1 MLAMMLVVSTLAAV
15 PAATMAQETET
26 VTEQADE
33 NAMPPGAQLAGV
45 VSVQEAELDG
55 EVQSRTFGV
64 RIAQANTDDAKAA
77 VVADQLNDSEARLTA
92 LQQRKQALDEAREN
106 GSMSEG
112 EYRAKAAQLHAE
124 TKNVQRLA
132 NETNETASQ
141 LPAEAL
147 EQKGINA
154 TAIQTLSQRAS
165 ELSGPEV
172 AAIAQ
177 GIAGPN
183 VGQQARP
190 DGAGD
195 RSGDAANRTEADDRP
210 GVKTEK
216 ASMNGTDATSTNE
229 TVSDENGTDVPSA
242 ETPTEAGTD
251 DTATTDDGGS
261 DANTSGDGGSN
272 DTTDSGGSDAG
283 SGSGSGSQGG
293 R

>member
-1 MLAMMLVVSTLAAV
+1 MLALLLVVSTLAAV

-26 VTEQADE
+26 ATEQADE
-33 NAMPPGAQLAGV
+33 NATAPGAQLAGV

-55 EVQSRTFGV
+55 EVQSRTFGIRV
-64 RIAQANTDDAKAA
+64 AQANTDDAKAS
-77 VVADQLNDSEARLTA
+77 VVADQLNDSEARLA
-92 LQQRKQALDEAREN
+92 ELQQRKQALNEAREN

-112 EYRAKAAQLHAE
+112 EYRAKAARLHAE
-124 TKNVQRLA
+124 SKNVQRLA

-147 EQKGINA
+147 EKKGVNA
-154 TAIQTLSQRAS
+154 AAIKTLSQRAS

-177 GIAGPN
+177 GIAGPS

-190 DGAGD
+190 DVAGD
-195 RSGDAANRTEADDRP
+195 GGSDAANRTEDRP
-210 GVKTEK
+210 ETE
-216 ASMNGTDATSTNE
+216 ADSTPMNETTAEDTTDAPAEE
-229 TVSDENGTDVPSA
+229 TATA
-242 ETPTEAGTD
+242 EEETATD
-251 DTATTDDGGS
+251 DGSETTTDD
-261 DANTSGDGGSN
+261 
-272 DTTDSGGSDAG
+272 GSDAG

>member
-1 MLAMMLVVSTLAAV
+1 MRRATPVLLALLLVASTLAAV
-15 PAATMAQETET
+15 PAATMAQETEA
-26 VTEQADE
+26 VTEQANE
-33 NAMPPGAQLAGV
+33 NATPPGAQLAGV

-55 EVQSRTFGV
+55 EVQSRTFGIRV
-64 RIAQANTDDAKAA
+64 AKANTDAAKAS
-77 VVADQLNDSEARLTA
+77 VVAEQVNDSETRLEE
-92 LQQRKQALDEAREN
+92 LQQRKQALEQAREN

-132 NETNETASQ
+132 KETNETASQ

-147 EQKGINA
+147 EAKGIDA
-154 TAIQTLSQRAS
+154 AAIKTLSQRAS

-190 DGAGD
+190 DVAGD
-195 RSGDAANRTEADDRP
+195 RGGDAANRTEVSDRP
-210 GVKTEK
+210 GAGRERTP
-216 ASMNGTDATSTNE
+216 ASERTDDTDATPA
-229 TVSDENGTDVPSA
+229 NGTA
-242 ETPTEAGTD
+242 TNGGETELPT
-251 DTATTDDGGS
+251 
-261 DANTSGDGGSN
+261 GSN
-272 DTTDSGGSDAG
+272 R
-283 SGSGSGSQGG
+283 SGSGTTTAG

>member
-1 MLAMMLVVSTLAAV
+1 MLLALLLVVSTLAAV
-15 PAATMAQETET
+15 PAPTMAQETET
-26 VTEQADE
+26 VTEQADM
-33 NAMPPGAQLAGV
+33 NATAPGAQLAGV

-64 RIAQANTDDAKAA
+64 RVAQANTDDAKAA
-77 VVADQLNDSEARLTA
+77 VVADQLNDSEARLA
-92 LQQRKQALDEAREN
+92 DLQQRKQALNEAHEN

-112 EYRAKAAQLHAE
+112 EYRAKMAQLHAE

-147 EQKGINA
+147 EKRGVDA
-154 TAIQTLSQRAS
+154 TAIKTLSQRAS

-172 AAIAQ
+172 AAIAK

-190 DGAGD
+190 DDARNRGGD
-195 RSGDAANRTEADDRP
+195 TANRTETDDRP
-210 GVKTEK
+210 GAGPERTPAGER
-216 ASMNGTDATSTNE
+216 TDEIDATPTNE
-229 TVSDENGTDVPSA
+229 TATDGR
-242 ETPTEAGTD
+242 ETEPPTG
-251 DTATTDDGGS
+251 
-261 DANTSGDGGSN
+261 
-272 DTTDSGGSDAG
+272 G
-283 SGSGSGSQGG
+283 SGSGSDTADAN

>member
-1 MLAMMLVVSTLAAV
+1 MRRATPVVLAVVLVVSTLAAV

-26 VTEQADE
+26 MTEQADE
-33 NAMPPGAQLAGV
+33 NATAPGAQLAGV

-55 EVQSRTFGV
+55 EVQSRTFGI
-64 RIAQANTDDAKAA
+64 RIAQANTDDAKAS
-77 VVADQLNDSEARLTA
+77 VVADQLNDSEERLA
-92 LQQRKQALDEAREN
+92 ELEQRKQALAEAREN
-106 GSMSEG
+106 GSMREG

-147 EQKGINA
+147 DRQGVDA
-154 TAIQTLSQRAS
+154 AAIKTLSQRAS

-190 DGAGD
+190 DAAGD
-195 RSGDAANRTEADDRP
+195 RGGDAVNRSEADDRP
-210 GVKTEK
+210 GVERERTQAGER
-216 ASMNGTDATSTNE
+216 TDDIDATPANE
-229 TVSDENGTDVPSA
+229 TATDGGETEPPTDV
-242 ETPTEAGTD
+242 
-251 DTATTDDGGS
+251 GS
-261 DANTSGDGGSN
+261 DTV
-272 DTTDSGGSDAG
+272 DAG
-283 SGSGSGSQGG
+283 Q
-293 R
+293 

>member
-1 MLAMMLVVSTLAAV
+1 MRRATPVLLATLLVVSTLAAV
-15 PAATMAQETET
+15 PAATMAQETDT
-26 VTEQADE
+26 PTAQADE
-33 NAMPPGAQLAGV
+33 NATPPGAQLAGA

-55 EVQSRTFGV
+55 EVQSRTFGIRV
-64 RIAQANTDDAKAA
+64 AQANTDNAKAA
-77 VVADQLNDSEARLTA
+77 VVADQVNDSEARLEE
-92 LQQRKQALDEAREN
+92 LRQRKQALEQAREN

-147 EQKGINA
+147 ERKGVDA
-154 TAIQTLSQRAS
+154 TAIKTLSQRAS

-190 DGAGD
+190 DAAGD
-195 RSGDAANRTEADDRP
+195 RGGDGANRSEADDRP
-210 GVKTEK
+210 GAERERTP
-216 ASMNGTDATSTNE
+216 MNERPVDSDATPTNTTATDAEATES
-229 TVSDENGTDVPSA
+229 
-242 ETPTEAGTD
+242 PT
-251 DTATTDDGGS
+251 DGGS
-261 DANTSGDGGSN
+261 DSADGG
-272 DTTDSGGSDAG
+272 
-283 SGSGSGSQGG
+283 Q
-293 R
+293 

>member
-1 MLAMMLVVSTLAAV
+1 MRRATPLLVVLVLVVSTLAAV

-33 NAMPPGAQLAGV
+33 STTPPGAQLAGV
-45 VSVQEAELDG
+45 VSVQGAEIDG

-64 RIAQANTDDAKAA
+64 RVARANTNDAKAA
-77 VVADQLNDSEARLTA
+77 VVADQLNDSESRLEE
-92 LQQRKQALDEAREN
+92 LQQRKQALEQAREN

-124 TKNVQRLA
+124 TKTVQRLA

-147 EQKGINA
+147 EKKGIDPA
-154 TAIQTLSQRAS
+154 AIRTLSQRAS

-195 RSGDAANRTEADDRP
+195 RGGDAADRTEAGDRP
-210 GVKTEK
+210 GAGPDRTP
-216 ASMNGTDATSTNE
+216 ASE
-229 TVSDENGTDVPSA
+229 R
-242 ETPTEAGTD
+242 TD
-251 DTATTDDGGS
+251 DTDTTPANETATSGGDTEPPGGGS
-261 DANTSGDGGSN
+261 DAV
-272 DTTDSGGSDAG
+272 DAG
-283 SGSGSGSQGG
+283 Q
-293 R
+293 

>member
-1 MLAMMLVVSTLAAV
+1 MNIMRRATPVLLATLLVVSTLAAV

-33 NAMPPGAQLAGV
+33 NATPPGAQLAGV

-55 EVQSRTFGV
+55 EVQSRTFGIRV
-64 RIAQANTDDAKAA
+64 AQANTDDAKAA
-77 VVADQLNDSEARLTA
+77 VVADQLNDSEERLSE
-92 LQQRKQALDEAREN
+92 LQQRKQALEQARQN

-147 EQKGINA
+147 EKRGINA
-154 TAIQTLSQRAS
+154 AAIKTLSQRAS

-183 VGQQARP
+183 VGQRARP
-190 DGAGD
+190 GVAGD
-195 RSGDAANRTEADDRP
+195 RGGDAANRSETDDRP
-210 GVKTEK
+210 GAEQERTP
-216 ASMNGTDATSTNE
+216 MNERPVDSEATPTNE
-229 TVSDENGTDVPSA
+229 TATDGG
-242 ETPTEAGTD
+242 ETEPPTGSSGS
-251 DTATTDDGGS
+251 DTA
-261 DANTSGDGGSN
+261 
-272 DTTDSGGSDAG
+272 DAG
-283 SGSGSGSQGG
+283 

>member
-1 MLAMMLVVSTLAAV
+1 MRRATPLLVVLVLVMSTLAAV
-15 PAATMAQETET
+15 PAATMAQESET
-26 VTEQADE
+26 VTDQADA
-33 NAMPPGAQLAGV
+33 NATPPGAQLAGV
-45 VSVQEAELDG
+45 VSVQGAEIDG

-92 LQQRKQALDEAREN
+92 LQQRKQALDEARES

-112 EYRAKAAQLHAE
+112 EYRAKVAQLHAE
-124 TKNVQRLA
+124 TRNVQRLA
-132 NETNETASQ
+132 NETNETASR

-147 EQKGINA
+147 EKKGINA
-154 TAIQTLSQRAS
+154 AAIQTLSQRAS

-190 DGAGD
+190 DVAGD
-195 RSGDAANRTEADDRP
+195 RGGDAADRTETDDRP
-210 GVKTEK
+210 GGERERTPATERTTD
-216 ASMNGTDATSTNE
+216 NDATPTNE
-229 TVSDENGTDVPSA
+229 TATDAGETEPPTNGD
-242 ETPTEAGTD
+242 
-251 DTATTDDGGS
+251 GS
-261 DANTSGDGGSN
+261 DST
-272 DTTDSGGSDAG
+272 DAG
-283 SGSGSGSQGG
+283 